1 MSNVTTSV
9 PRYTRFPAG
18 QAGDGA
24 AAAPEVDATASAP
37 RDLPISGL
45 NWLAAVFVVALIL
58 PVQFSIGTLLL
69 TPYRLVLVVSFIP
82 LLAMFFMGKAGK
94 ILLIDWLILFS
105 TLWAV
110 LALGVNHPFGTI
122 FETMGIYVLEFFGAY
137 LLGRLT
143 IRNAR
148 DFTRFSWVFFLVV
161 LFLLPFAALESFT
174 NRAIYIDLF
183 PEGWQ
188 LREVDAGMRLG
199 LRRAQTGFVHPI
211 LYGAFVSAAL
221 GIAWFTIGNR
231 GSAPLRAAVVGAATF
246 FSMSTG
252 ALVALVFQVIFIV
265 YELTMKS
272 MKRRWTL
279 FAFGALAAYTIVDL
293 LSNRTPFH
301 VLVTY
306 ASFNS
311 ASAYNRI
318 LIWDWGTHNVANNPI
333 FGLGLNDWV
342 RPSFMSSSMDNY
354 WLVVAV
360 RYGLPASLAYMTA
373 VILLVRRAARVPLA
387 DEMDKACRA
396 GFLVSFG
403 GLALAAGTVHYWL
416 SIGAFFPFFIG
427 AGVWLAEGRNLRIVT
442 DPSTAEDQDATI
454 TRSPAS
460 GPSPVG
466 RRAPGAGPVR
476 ASAAARSRSAP
487 PTRRGA
493 SVASRGQRGRSA

>member
-18 QAGDGA
+18 QADDGA

-110 LALGVNHPFGTI
+110 LALGVNHPLGTI

-161 LFLLPFAALESFT
+161 LFLLPFAVLEGITKRPIFIELIPGGTGISGT
-174 NRAIYIDLF
+174 GERWGI
-183 PEGWQ
+183 
-188 LREVDAGMRLG
+188 
-199 LRRAQTGFVHPI
+199 RRAQAGFVHPI

-221 GIAWFTIGNR
+221 GIAWFTIGSR
-231 GSAPLRAAVVGAATF
+231 GLAPLRAVVVGIATF

-252 ALVALVFQVIFIV
+252 ALIAFVFQVIFIV

-476 ASAAARSRSAP
+476 ASAAARSGSAP
-487 PTRRGA
+487 PTRRGE
-493 SVASRGQRGRSA
+493 SVASQGQRGRSA